1 MTARTWTYLAIL
13 LALVFHGALLPFT
26 YGQTYDAYI
35 HMFFGNHYLTSWF
48 DPWETRWYTG
58 FTVTAY
64 PPGSHQALGGLMRF
78 LDMRIAFIV
87 MMLVAIGI
95 LIIGVFRFSRLWVND
110 KAAAY
115 AAMLCAFST
124 SISETAHIF
133 GQLPTLLSIALF
145 LNAVPHISSWIEHG
159 RKRDLILGL
168 FLTAATT
175 SVHHVTPLFGTV
187 FFVAPVGIAALLAN
201 LKRRESSKPS
211 KSLATLKWASP
222 AVIRGVAIGFGMLIL
237 IVTIVFPYWHWSITD
252 PITQVSIPHGSRE
265 NFLSKPNLGLMFF
278 VIPWGLLI
286 LVVPYVIFKSART
299 PLWPLGVSVLIA
311 LFLGT
316 GGTTPLPRMLLG
328 PAFEILTLDR
338 FTFWASILILPFAG
352 LAVQSLWDGKG
363 KILINRAFGEFV
375 SRVGLVLLMVSYVSV
390 SIGTALLPSFRPTQ
404 PDFID
409 PFPIIKFM
417 DEDRHSDWRYLT
429 LGFGDQ
435 FAYHSALINA
445 ESVDGNYHSAR
456 RLPSLMNYS
465 VERLENSKYMGV
477 PGLASLNQFLTN
489 AERFHLKYVF
499 SNDEF
504 YDPVL
509 HYTGW
514 NQITRLNNGIRV
526 WEKPD
531 ISPLPTIRPR
541 RDLPRYQKLMWGTL
555 PIGSLILGLLTL
567 FGLAFRQKLISAESS
582 PFYRAIKSPIIIA
595 KPPQAN
601 SSLTFD
607 LVTQPTPGWGTTWR
621 PSIRQIWSVRVLPVF
636 VILIAAGIIGQT
648 VSEKKK
654 PPSPENTV
662 RRYYQHL
669 DFRETER
676 AFSLLQPNP
685 NLDYGQFLKQQ
696 KITGG
701 LVPSFGKLTAVTPL
715 NIEALEDGSIQIRSE
730 LTYLTSIG
738 IRPVVSDMTLVQD
751 DSKTWKISYAPA
763 EKTYSPNVAAQSS
776 VRQFRDLTTQQNL
789 SAFDP
794 VQRLARPDIEIMAA
808 EIIERDGRVFVMGRI
823 KNLSEFPTCTKVMA
837 RTVAGDQKDEFQQ
850 HAGKLGSHRLLPGEQ
865 SAFRID
871 FEGYLKIQDQPL
883 NGAFDPDQ
891 FSLPEFKEIPKSIS
905 LSASTT
911 VCAPA
916 YYKSVSLSALEISET
931 NTGST
936 LDVTVTNTGT
946 EIVSTLQIKLSYL
959 DFNDRLKWVE
969 PYYLQ
974 NNLVPGEIRTLQIP
988 LTKTLGLQIGPA
1000 TPLNINGQER
1010 EIHAESIWP
1019 LGLQF
1024 SNPHTR
1030 VIMDYDAMLYR
1041 PLD

>member
-1 MTARTWTYLAIL
+1 MTARSWTYLAIL

-78 LDMRIAFIV
+78 LDMRVAFIV

-95 LIIGVFRFSRLWVND
+95 LIIGIFRFSRLWVND

-145 LNAVPHISSWIEHG
+145 LNAVPHISSWIEKG
-159 RKRDLILGL
+159 RKRDLALGL

-201 LKRRESSKPS
+201 LKRRESSKP
-211 KSLATLKWASP
+211 KKALATLQWASP
-222 AVIRGVAIGFGMLIL
+222 ALVRGIAIGVGMLIL
-237 IVTIVFPYWHWSITD
+237 IITIVFPYWHWSITD

-265 NFLSKPNLGLMFF
+265 NFISKPNLGLMFF

-286 LVVPYVIFKSART
+286 LVVPYVILKSAQT
-299 PLWPLGVSVLIA
+299 PLWPLGLSVLIA

-316 GGTTPLPRMLLG
+316 GGTTPLPRILLG

-352 LAVQSLWDGKG
+352 LAVQSLWEGKG
-363 KILINRAFGEFV
+363 KILINRAFGAFI

-409 PFPIIKFM
+409 PTPIVKFM
-417 DEDRHSDWRYLT
+417 DEDQHSDWRYLT

-489 AERFHLKYVF
+489 AEKFHLKYIF

-514 NQITRLNNGIRV
+514 NQVTRLNNGIRV

-531 ISPLPTIRPR
+531 ISPLPTTRPR
-541 RDLPRYQKLMWGTL
+541 RDLPAYQKLMWGTL
-555 PIGSLILGLLTL
+555 PIGSLMLGFLTL
-567 FGLAFRQKLISAESS
+567 IGLALRQKLISGGSS
-582 PFYRAIKSPIIIA
+582 PFYKSVKSPVMVIQ
-595 KPPQAN
+595 KPKP
-601 SSLTFD
+601 SPSLTVD
-607 LVTQPTPGWGTTWR
+607 LITAPASRAKNWKPSKRITWC
-621 PSIRQIWSVRVLPVF
+621 VRLLP
-636 VILIAAGIIGQT
+636 IIGTLFTT
-648 VSEKKK
+648 VLIGKLISDQRK
-654 PPSPENTV
+654 PLSPENV
-662 RRYYQHL
+662 MARFYQHL

-676 AFSLLQPNP
+676 AFSLLKSNP
-685 NLDYGQFLKQQ
+685 NFDYSQFLKLQ
-696 KITGG
+696 KLTGG

-715 NIEALEDGSIQIRSE
+715 KTEALEDGRVRVKSE

-738 IRPVVSDMTLVQD
+738 IRPVISEMTLVQTE
-751 DSKTWKISYAPA
+751 SKTWKISYGPTVKA
-763 EKTYSPNVAAQSS
+763 YSPIIVTQSNTP
-776 VRQFRDLTTQQNL
+776 QFRDLTGQKNVNAL
-789 SAFDP
+789 DP
-794 VQRLARPDIEIMAA
+794 VQRLARPQIEIMAA
-808 EIIERDGRVFVMGRI
+808 EIVEKDGRVFVIGRV
-823 KNLSEFPTCTKVMA
+823 KNLSEFPACTKVMA
-837 RTVAGDQKDEFQQ
+837 RTIIGNQQKEFQQ
-850 HAGKLGSHRLLPGEQ
+850 HAGKVGSHRLLPGEQ

-883 NGAFDPDQ
+883 NGAFDPDE
-891 FSLPEFKEIPKSIS
+891 FSLPEFEETPTDIS

-911 VCAPA
+911 VCAPS
-916 YYKSVSLSALEISET
+916 YYKSISFSALEMSET
-931 NTGST
+931 ETGNI
-936 LDVTVTNTGT
+936 LEAIVTNTGT
-946 EIVSTLQIKLSYL
+946 EIVSTLQLKLSYL
-959 DFNDRLKWVE
+959 NSNGGLAWVE
-969 PYYLQ
+969 PFYLQ
-974 NNLVPGEIRTLQIP
+974 NNLIPGEIRALQIP
-988 LTKTLGLQIGPA
+988 LLEMFGKSIGPA
-1000 TPLNINGQER
+1000 RPLDINGLKH
-1010 EIHAESIWP
+1010 EINTDSIWP
-1019 LGLQF
+1019 IGLRLK
-1024 SNPHTR
+1024 NRDAT
-1030 VIMDYDAMLYR
+1030 VIIDYDAMLYL